1 MPAIS
6 SSALPYPSQRVV
18 VLRHG
23 ERRDSVPDAPAESNP
38 PLSEAGVAAIKA
50 LAARLQHHLGK
61 DAARSAALVVSPFRR
76 TLQTAEALQ
85 HHGIGAAHSM
95 VIDNTLSE
103 VFGPIRVNTS
113 RAPKLPIPSKSCV
126 VGQLPAW
133 GESIEMAAERYVA
146 SFLRN
151 GDLYGGL
158 MTATSSLKDA
168 ASTSGE
174 DLPTANDAAVP
185 EAVTNRKVS
194 RLPPR
199 NTSSKSVASG
209 KEKRSSTLSESSP
222 RDVILVTHGD
232 ALASVLS
239 HFYPARVVYETDFLS
254 FVIMRRYGV
263 GNQVYHLEKSEGV
276 NWLVEGADAEP
287 RDPILL
293 IVEKQRCAAE
303 GSSGSGYGNG
313 GEDEC
318 ASFEDEVVEVDN
330 AADVPLSLAGG
341 RVRLRQS
348 GDFPDKPHANLRVS
362 SATGSRMEVVSPVYA
377 ANPLAPPT
385 RLPASATS
393 KSRDPRCSSSGLP
406 TQVGTPP
413 QPPPQM
419 STSASHHHGHM
430 PGSASHNRSS
440 GQSRSTAAAT
450 TSAPAHS
457 YRPSEYPKAGEG
469 CERIRLPTGTPAQ
482 SSINS
487 VTINN
492 YGRNL
497 GECADD
503 TEVVGI
509 GNGSLQST
517 EGRMPLKEGGS
528 VSGHW
533 YREERW
539 EAEKCAMP
547 EDAYRDPTVVFM
559 GSCGGLSEEHRTNRS
574 LQPPAMPAKL
584 VPATAA
590 SRIDGPTPSP
600 NLKIAVAVA
609 SPVVCASYCSSLM
622 GLAGKSFEMDLGEDA
637 TLARG
642 GASRTICTHPAFDTA
657 VAVGA
662 SGDLT
667 ESLNRRIDRQR
678 SVVHAAFASSG
689 LRAVAA
695 FLIFFNVLVQPHNA
709 ATLWFGIF
717 AVAWEVVFA
726 AVVHFSCQPD
736 GWRMRRLRSAV
747 EQLRVKEFCAKSR
760 TTAAGPQCVVI
771 HGAGSHEDADSV
783 PLSVQPL
790 HHLGCS
796 SAVEWQNDAFDLN
809 EDLSPTSRVPKRSM
823 ACVLCGV
830 RLIAAIVLK
839 LFIIS
844 AMSFVFALL
853 FGLRATRAM
862 AGICSVYEPTAGL
875 LLLLA
880 YGCICVARGLWDETK
895 LDAALDS
902 A

>member
-6 SSALPYPSQRVV
+6 STALPYPSQRVV

-23 ERRDSVPDAPAESNP
+23 ERRDSYPDAPAESNP
-38 PLSEAGVAAIKA
+38 PLSEAGVVAIKA

-61 DAARSAALVVSPFRR
+61 DAARSAALVVSPFLR

-95 VIDNTLSE
+95 VIDNTLAE
-103 VFGPIRVNTS
+103 VFGPIRIKAS

-126 VGQLPAW
+126 VGRLPAW
-133 GESIEMAAERYVA
+133 GESIEMATERYVA

-158 MTATSSLKDA
+158 MTATRSLKDA
-168 ASTSGE
+168 SRTREEES
-174 DLPTANDAAVP
+174 PTAHGAAVP

-199 NTSSKSVASG
+199 STSSKSVACG
-209 KEKRSSTLSESSP
+209 KEKSSSMLSEFPP

-232 ALASVLS
+232 ALGSVVS

-293 IVEKQRCAAE
+293 ILEKERCAAE
-303 GSSGSGYGNG
+303 GGSGGGYVNG

-318 ASFEDEVVEVDN
+318 ASFEDEAEEVDN
-330 AADVPLSLAGG
+330 DADVPFSFAGG
-341 RVRLRQS
+341 RVQPRQS
-348 GDFPDKPHANLRVS
+348 GEILDKRHANRRVPS
-362 SATGSRMEVVSPVYA
+362 TTESRMEAVSPVYA
-377 ANPLAPPT
+377 ANPFAPPT
-385 RLPASATS
+385 RLPARAAS
-393 KSRDPRCSSSGLP
+393 KSEGPRCSSSGLP
-406 TQVGTPP
+406 TQMRTP
-413 QPPPQM
+413 QQLPPQM
-419 STSASHHHGHM
+419 PKSASHHHDHM
-430 PGSASHNRSS
+430 PDSASQNHSS
-440 GQSRSTAAAT
+440 GQSRTATA
-450 TSAPAHS
+450 SAPAHS
-457 YRPSEYPKAGEG
+457 QRPNEYPKAGEG

-482 SSINS
+482 SSSNS

-492 YGRNL
+492 HGRNL
-497 GECADD
+497 GECAED
-503 TEVVGI
+503 TEAVGS
-509 GNGSLQST
+509 GNGSLH
-517 EGRMPLKEGGS
+517 RMESRIPLKEGDS
-528 VSGHW
+528 VSGQR
-533 YREERW
+533 YREEGW
-539 EAEKCAMP
+539 EAEKCAVP
-547 EDAYRDPTVVFM
+547 EDGHRDPTVAFM
-559 GSCGGLSEEHRTNRS
+559 SSCRGLSEEHRTNCS
-574 LQPPAMPAKL
+574 LRPPAMPATL

-590 SRIDGPTPSP
+590 SRIDGSPPSP
-600 NLKIAVAVA
+600 NLEITVAA
-609 SPVVCASYCSSLM
+609 ACPVVCASYGSALM
-622 GLAGKSFEMDLGEDA
+622 GLAGKSFEADLGEDA
-637 TLARG
+637 TLARA

-657 VAVGA
+657 AAVGA

-667 ESLNRRIDRQR
+667 ESLNRRIYRQR
-678 SVVHAAFASSG
+678 SVVHAAFVSSG

-695 FLIFFNVLVQPHNA
+695 FLIFFNVLVQPRNA

-717 AVAWEVVFA
+717 SVAWEVAFA
-726 AVVHFSCQPD
+726 AVVHFSCRPD

-747 EQLRVKEFCAKSR
+747 EQLRLKGLRAKGR
-760 TTAAGPQCVVI
+760 TAA
-771 HGAGSHEDADSV
+771 AGSQEDAGGF
-783 PLSVQPL
+783 PLSVEPL

-796 SAVEWQNDAFDLN
+796 SAGGAEYISAVEWQNDAVDLD
-809 EDLSPTSRVPKRSM
+809 EDLSPTNRVPKGAM
-823 ACVLCGV
+823 ACFLCGA
-830 RLIAAIVLK
+830 RLIAAIALK

-853 FGLRATRAM
+853 FGSRAPGAM
-862 AGICSVYEPTAGL
+862 AGICNVYEPKAGL
-875 LLLLA
+875 LMLLT